1 MHQWMR
7 DALNTWVANKGW
19 QQQLAAAA
27 AAEMQQQQLQ
37 GSDSGSLSSSS

>member
-27 AAEMQQQQLQ
+27 AEAQQQQLQ
-37 GSDSGSLSSSS
+37 GSDSGSLYSSS